1 MKNYYWDYD
10 KYKFHLFIGD
20 DGTRWD
26 NEGVLQPVKL
36 SVNGFELLNNN
47 WGIEH
52 NLEFLTHKTR
62 SDSGFFDNYLEVTLE
77 VYEKGMSF
85 ATCDD
90 FDKPNVIIYGEDY
103 KEFLKWIKSCLSTK
117 EERIKIKLEQL
128 MNKKRKA

>member
-1 MKNYYWDYD
+1 MKNYHWDYD

-26 NEGVLQPVKL
+26 DEGVLQPVKL

-52 NLEFLTHKTR
+52 NLEFLTRNTR
-62 SDSGFFDNYLEVTLE
+62 SDSGFNDSYPIVTME
-77 VYEKGMSF
+77 MFENGMSF
-85 ATCDD
+85 AICDD
-90 FDKPNVIIYGEDY
+90 VEEANVIMYGEDY

-128 MNKKRKA
+128 MNKKREA